1 MRADF
6 NDLLLLLLK
15 SKSYS
20 ILEVTEESQEAFPMP
35 PARAPNQR
43 LQDRA
48 LLLQTNDARPP
59 QQF

>member
-1 MRADF
+1 MKH
-6 NDLLLLLLK
+6 LLVLLLK

-20 ILEVTEESQEAFPMP
+20 ILEVTEERQEAFPMP
-35 PARAPNQR
+35 PAHAPNQR
-43 LQDRA
+43 LQDGA